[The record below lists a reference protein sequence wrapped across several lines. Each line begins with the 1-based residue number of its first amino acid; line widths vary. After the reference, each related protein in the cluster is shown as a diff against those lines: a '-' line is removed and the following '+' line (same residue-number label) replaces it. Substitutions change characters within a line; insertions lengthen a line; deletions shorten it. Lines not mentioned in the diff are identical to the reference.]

1 VEGYFSA
8 RSHVVGSLHQPLDF
22 KTMLGK
28 SGYEFKIRELYR
40 STGSSWLT
48 PVEIFQPHY
57 GEGIARYIV
66 ADFQKRRGV
75 SGSKLRICEVG
86 AGNGTLAANV
96 LDYVSRKHPDLYQ
109 DMEYTALEVSKPLSK
124 KYVVEKM
131 PWHHQGYCP
140 ILSDQEKEC

>member
-1 VEGYFSA
+1 
-8 RSHVVGSLHQPLDF
+8 
-22 KTMLGK
+22 M
-28 SGYEFKIRELYR
+28 
-40 STGSSWLT
+40 
-48 PVEIFQPHY
+48 EIFQPHY

-66 ADFQKRRGV
+66 ADFQKRRGL

-124 KYVVEKM
+124 KYVAGKCLGSISLGETNIVDKISSKV
-131 PWHHQGYCP
+131 QL
-140 ILSDQEKEC
+140 I